1 MLERAHFLALFVSA
15 ALCALPCSQAAP
27 LYTVT
32 QFVDHFTAY
41 DINNGGQMAGAL
53 LAGDG
58 ATHAALYGNGAVT
71 DLGTLGGGAAQATAL
86 NDAGAMT
93 GTVFSTSG
101 EWHGFVYSNGVT
113 TDLGRRSEAF
123 GINARGDA
131 VGRAWTGDGTY
142 TALLYSD
149 GQLRSLG
156 SLGTGEYAIAY
167 DINDIGQ
174 AVGVSLLLNESHAP
188 FHPFLYSD
196 GAMRDLGSLAYGGVS
211 SANAINNAGRIA
223 GYSEDVD
230 GTFSAFIYE
239 NATMTFLGNLGGT
252 FVDVGGI
259 NEQGAFVGNAD
270 NANGNAIGYIYLAG
284 ALVDLNTLLDPAL
297 GWQIDGAVAINDLGQ
312 IAAHGCRDGLCG
324 TVRLDL
330 AGAVPEPAAAG
341 MLVPGLLA
349 LAMAGRRQK
358 RHGAVTPALS
368 GATGASA

>member
-1 MLERAHFLALFVSA
+1 MLKRAHLFALFLLP
-15 ALCALPCSQAAP
+15 ALCTPVGSQAAA

-32 QFVDHFTAY
+32 QFLDNFTAF

-53 LAGDG
+53 AAGG
-58 ATHAALYGNGAVT
+58 TTHAALYADGAFA
-71 DLGTLGGGAAQATAL
+71 DLGTMDGTEAHATAV

-93 GTVFSTSG
+93 GTVFTATG

-113 TDLGRRSEAF
+113 TDLGRRSEGY
-123 GINARGDA
+123 GINARGDV

-156 SLGTGEYAIAY
+156 SLGTGNYAIAY
-167 DINDIGQ
+167 DINDSGQ
-174 AVGVSLLLNESHAP
+174 AVGVSLLLDESHAP
-188 FHPFLYSD
+188 FHPFLYSG

-211 SANAINNAGRIA
+211 SANAINNGGRVA

-239 NATMTFLGNLGGT
+239 NATMTFLGNLGGS
-252 FVDVGGI
+252 FADVGGI

-270 NANGNAIGYIYLAG
+270 TANGKAVGYLYLNG

-297 GWQIDGAVAINDLGQ
+297 GWQIDGAVAINDTGQ

-324 TVRLDL
+324 AVRLDL
-330 AGAVPEPAAAG
+330 ASAVPEPAAAG
-341 MLVPGLLA
+341 MLLPGLPVLA
-349 LAMAGRRQK
+349 TVRRRQT
-358 RHGAVTPALS
+358 RRAVTARAPRVAGLI
-368 GATGASA
+368 A